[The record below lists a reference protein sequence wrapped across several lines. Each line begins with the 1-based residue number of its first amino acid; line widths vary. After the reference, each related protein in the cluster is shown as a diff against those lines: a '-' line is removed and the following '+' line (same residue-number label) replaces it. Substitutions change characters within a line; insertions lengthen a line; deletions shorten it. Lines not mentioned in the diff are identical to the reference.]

1 MLTWFLIGLLL
12 LAVTILLLKA
22 FVAADPKALARVI
35 VWTASGLLGAVF
47 LYLAFTGRLSW
58 LFVAIPAVMPWVLR
72 ARMLARM
79 FKTFSRMG
87 GKAASQG
94 TGQSSRVESRY
105 LRMTLDHDS
114 GDMEGEVIAGTF
126 AGRRLA
132 QMSLAELIE
141 LLLALGKEDLP
152 SAQLLEAYLDRMRAG
167 WRDHANGP
175 AGAEAARGAGGF
187 APGGAGRQYER
198 PGAKDAAGSSGYGG
212 FPPGAM
218 TRVEALRILGLE
230 EGADEAAIKA
240 AHRRLMALMHPDRG
254 GSSYLAAKINQARD
268 ALL

>member
-12 LAVTILLLKA
+12 LAVTILLLKL
-22 FVAADPKALARVI
+22 FVAADPKVLARAI

-47 LYLAFTGRLSW
+47 LYLALTGRLSW

-87 GKAASQG
+87 GTS
-94 TGQSSRVESRY
+94 TGQTTGQTSRVESRY

-132 QMSLAELIE
+132 QMPLAELIE
-141 LLLALGKEDLP
+141 LLLALGKDDPP
-152 SAQLLEAYLDRMRAG
+152 SVQLLEAYLDRMRAG
-167 WRDHANGP
+167 WRDQAKGP
-175 AGAEAARGAGGF
+175 SAAEAPRAEGGF
-187 APGGAGRQYER
+187 APG
-198 PGAKDAAGSSGYGG
+198 
-212 FPPGAM
+212 AM
-218 TRVEALRILGLE
+218 TRDEALRILGLE
-230 EGADEAAIKA
+230 EGADEEAIKA

-268 ALL
+268 TLL

>member
-22 FVAADPKALARVI
+22 FAAADPKVLARAI

-79 FKTFSRMG
+79 FKTFSRMRGASTGRPG
-87 GKAASQG
+87 GQA
-94 TGQSSRVESRY
+94 SRVETRF

-114 GDMEGEVIAGTF
+114 GRMDGEVIEGNW
-126 AGRRLA
+126 AGRKLSDMDRIALIA
-132 QMSLAELIE
+132 LLVHLNDVDGQSASLLV
-141 LLLALGKEDLP
+141 
-152 SAQLLEAYLDRMRAG
+152 AYLDR
-167 WRDHANGP
+167 
-175 AGAEAARGAGGF
+175 
-187 APGGAGRQYER
+187 ER
-198 PGAKDAAGSSGYGG
+198 PGWQEGEQGHAAGAKTAEEPGTGG

-218 TRVEALRILGLE
+218 ARDEALRILGLE